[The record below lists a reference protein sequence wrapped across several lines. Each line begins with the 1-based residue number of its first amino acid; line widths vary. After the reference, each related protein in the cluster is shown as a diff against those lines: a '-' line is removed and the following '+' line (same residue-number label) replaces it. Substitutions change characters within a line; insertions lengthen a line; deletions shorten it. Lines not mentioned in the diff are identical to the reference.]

1 MARAKTGMAKLH
13 RRSRK
18 RRCLFCILVPV
29 ALAVL
34 SISTILLHARR
45 AATPALLSRTQGVV
59 FTLLIVGL
67 FQESWAL
74 LTALWMRQSSVGQ
87 LSVGKVALP
96 SARHVRASSALAFC
110 YVVVLAT
117 NYVLFYTKWLTSHM
131 DPFLDR
137 PVCTLRYASW
147 LSTVPLMMWITGGL
161 MLEHPARLLGKPIIL
176 TAIYLIMAFTAQ
188 FFTLVLRIPLI
199 AVTFFLFF
207 WASVLQLRWIDRQ
220 KPLASTLVFV
230 EVLAFALYSVIFL
243 LGQAAW
249 ISPAFESCAYTLF
262 DTGVKLV
269 HSLVV
274 LTMRWT
280 TEVWSFH
287 TVLRNHVDLLVE
299 TRGLVRSHVDVL
311 LQCRR
316 SRAGLVIT
324 GSHPFLEHGV
334 GKDLAGKLLEEICFS
349 AEDREKLLQYQSCH
363 IAAEG
368 PDVLLERMTD
378 SAWTR
383 QVSVSKEYEVP
394 RPLQMN
400 ILFVGLPSN
409 RMPVKLLINAGDGS
423 ESKSTVMVGLV
434 LDYNAEHEDK
444 LNLDPYG
451 HLDGSSE
458 GLSEDLTP

>member
-1 MARAKTGMAKLH
+1 MSYF
-13 RRSRK
+13 RRSMFRQRLDPIFVK
-18 RRCLFCILVPV
+18 LRR
-29 ALAVL
+29 
-34 SISTILLHARR
+34 
-45 AATPALLSRTQGVV
+45 
-59 FTLLIVGL
+59 
-67 FQESWAL
+67 
-74 LTALWMRQSSVGQ
+74 
-87 LSVGKVALP
+87 
-96 SARHVRASSALAFC
+96 
-110 YVVVLAT
+110 
-117 NYVLFYTKWLTSHM
+117 
-131 DPFLDR
+131 
-137 PVCTLRYASW
+137 
-147 LSTVPLMMWITGGL
+147 
-161 MLEHPARLLGKPIIL
+161 
-176 TAIYLIMAFTAQ
+176 
-188 FFTLVLRIPLI
+188 RIPLI

-334 GKDLAGKLLEEICFS
+334 GKDR
-349 AEDREKLLQYQSCH
+349 RE
-363 IAAEG
+363 
-368 PDVLLERMTD
+368 MTM
-378 SAWTR
+378 
-383 QVSVSKEYEVP
+383 
-394 RPLQMN
+394 PLQWTNGCYPSLNTLQSQN
-400 ILFVGLPSN
+400 ISI
-409 RMPVKLLINAGDGS
+409 R
-423 ESKSTVMVGLV
+423 
-434 LDYNAEHEDK
+434 
-444 LNLDPYG
+444 
-451 HLDGSSE
+451 
-458 GLSEDLTP
+458 

>member
-1 MARAKTGMAKLH
+1 M
-13 RRSRK
+13 

-29 ALAVL
+29 ALVVL
-34 SISTILLHARR
+34 SVFTILLHAPR
-45 AATPALLSRTQGVV
+45 AATPVLRSRTQGVV

-74 LTALWMRQSSVGQ
+74 ITSLWMRQSSVGQ

-110 YVVVLAT
+110 YLVVLAT
-117 NYVLFYTKWLTSHM
+117 NSVLFYTKWKTSHLDM
-131 DPFLDR
+131 ELDR

-161 MLEHPARLLGKPIIL
+161 MLEHPSRMLGKPIIL
-176 TAIYLIMAFTAQ
+176 TVIYLIMAFTSQ
-188 FFTLVLRIPLI
+188 FFPFILRTPLI
-199 AVTFFLFF
+199 VVTFVLFF
-207 WASVLQLRWIDRQ
+207 WASVLQLRWVDRQ
-220 KPLASTLVFV
+220 KPLASALVFV
-230 EVLAFALYSVIFL
+230 EVLAFAMYSVVFL
-243 LGQAAW
+243 LGQGNL
-249 ISPAFESCAYTLF
+249 ISPAMESCAYTLF

-299 TRGLVRSHVDVL
+299 TRGLVRSHVDLL

-334 GKDLAGKLLEEICFS
+334 GKGLAGKLLEEICFS
-349 AEDREKLLQYQSCH
+349 TEDREKLRQYQECH
-363 IAAEG
+363 VASEP

-383 QVSVSKEYEVP
+383 QVSVSQEYQVP

-400 ILFVGLPSN
+400 ILFCGLPSQ

-423 ESKSTVMVGLV
+423 ESKGTVVVGLV
-434 LDYNAEHEDK
+434 LDYSMEHEDK

-451 HLDGSSE
+451 HLDGSSD
-458 GLSEDLTP
+458 GFSEDLTP